1 MALRISVALTIITNP
16 IVVSLI
22 IEHSFLKIKYQQLTL
37 TEPKFN
43 RIKTNNYSSIPLIPL
58 FTKYNGKLE
67 LYTK

>member
-37 TEPKFN
+37 TEPNF
-43 RIKTNNYSSIPLIPL
+43 IISSRLTYPFIAEDS
-58 FTKYNGKLE
+58 GQS
-67 LYTK
+67 